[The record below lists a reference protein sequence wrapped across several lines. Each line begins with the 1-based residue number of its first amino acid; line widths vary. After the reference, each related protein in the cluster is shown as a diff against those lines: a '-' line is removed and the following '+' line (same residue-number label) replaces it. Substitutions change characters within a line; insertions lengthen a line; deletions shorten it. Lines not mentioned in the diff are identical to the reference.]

1 MTRGERSR
9 GRQSGPR
16 LLGAALGEV
25 RERLAPPDLLGEV
38 QARWRA
44 VAGEQVAEEA
54 WPDLER
60 AGTVTVRCRSAV
72 WAAELTMLARD
83 LLERLNAE
91 LPRERQVRA
100 LKFTAAPSRG
110 SRRGS

>member
-1 MTRGERSR
+1 MSGRSR
-9 GRQSGPR
+9 EDPRRRRDAGPR

-60 AGTVTVRCRSAV
+60 TGTVTVRCRSAV
-72 WAAELTMLARD
+72 WAASSARFKVHRGARTRAPARFLA
-83 LLERLNAE
+83 
-91 LPRERQVRA
+91 
-100 LKFTAAPSRG
+100 
-110 SRRGS
+110 